1 MFSLLNFCHVLGKN
15 CDLFKIFLKSLL
27 RIILFVF
34 LIATCMSLSLHCLY
48 SYFSFRLSYLL
59 TYWVGQKV
67 HLGFSITS
75 YGKKAIKLF
84 GQPYWML
91 RKSTVLTPRG
101 VWLAWASTR
110 GRRGNTP
117 GQGRNWVLFE
127 ASIEVSVPVYC
138 SSARLLQR
146 VSRLDSPCWQA
157 GSAQWGLADGDHVAG
172 LRFPPLRDMCSQ
184 HPSAT
189 ASGARHQ
196 QEGPTI
202 ALLTRS
208 LTLY

>member
-1 MFSLLNFCHVLGKN
+1 MVIIIQDVQPRTSGTSFLSQGS
-15 CDLFKIFLKSLL
+15 LKSGTNN
-27 RIILFVF
+27 FKGKS
-34 LIATCMSLSLHCLY
+34 ATPPKPRWYETLP
-48 SYFSFRLSYLL
+48 F
-59 TYWVGQKV
+59 YWVGQKV

-157 GSAQWGLADGDHVAG
+157 GSARWGLADGDHVAG